1 MATRRPAGPPKA
13 PSGSAKKPQVKRPE
27 SGITP
32 AGFVIKGNARYDRH
46 DHFYRQAKKDGFA
59 ARSIYKLDEIDRDY
73 RILHKGDV
81 VVDLG
86 CAPGS
91 WMQYVEE
98 KVLPDGRAFGID
110 LLPVKVA
117 FGPHVRTIIG
127 DAFAV
132 TLEDLMDAHDGE
144 LPSVDVVLSDMA
156 PNTTGIRAVDQARSM
171 ALSER
176 ALEVALRLL
185 RPGGRFVVKVLEGGD
200 MKSFVTAIEQAFTT
214 VKIRRPKSTRD
225 GSTETFVVGLNRK
238 ST

>member
-1 MATRRPAGPPKA
+1 MAAKKSPSSPPKRTGA
-13 PSGSAKKPQVKRPE
+13 SPKKAV
-27 SGITP
+27 SP

-46 DHFYRQAKKDGFA
+46 DHFYRQAKKEGFA
-59 ARSIYKLDEIDRDY
+59 ARSIYKLDEIDSDY

-98 KVLPDGRAFGID
+98 RVLPGGRGYGID

-117 FGPHVRTIIG
+117 FGPHVRTIVG

-132 TLEDLMDAHDGE
+132 TLEDLTDSPAGA
-144 LPSVDVVLSDMA
+144 LPRVDVVLSDMA
-156 PNTTGIRAVDQARSM
+156 PNTTGIRSVDQARSM

-176 ALEVALRLL
+176 ALEVAVRLL

-200 MKSFVTAIEQAFTT
+200 MKSFVTACQEAFVT

-225 GSTETFVVGLNRK
+225 GSTETFVVGLGRR
-238 ST
+238 S